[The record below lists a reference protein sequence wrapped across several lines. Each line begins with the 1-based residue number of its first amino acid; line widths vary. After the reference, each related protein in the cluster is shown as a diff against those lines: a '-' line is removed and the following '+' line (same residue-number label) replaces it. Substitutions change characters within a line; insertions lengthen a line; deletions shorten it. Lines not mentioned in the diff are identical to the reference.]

1 MGLLDWFRSS
11 TPKFDEA
18 QISQASIDE
27 AIDYVVKVTDARLT
41 LVDHY
46 RPRLTGP
53 VRRTLEYLASLRSL
67 LPPTHEASAFAW
79 ATDPTLRAMF
89 SHNSEL
95 VAVFQ
100 RSDALRDYAASSSPL
115 DPIHAVLGM
124 DFETQHSFGAGLQ
137 GQMLVR
143 DVARTT
149 LSFRQHRL
157 RLFARSEAELVRAF
171 SRRMLDELALI
182 ALERMQT
189 ENDARRE
196 LEENHQ
202 LLAARITTFNRRGIG
217 GESFLGEAGAEV
229 SPEDSQHLLRALEE
243 NETRLAALGSP
254 AESLDRQ
261 LDYLAQTL
269 AEPMRH
275 VRIETRRL
283 CVDSMNMLVDSEN
296 AGEIVEFGVACFAR
310 RTPVE
315 RAFLPLL
322 VDRSLIGEGRK
333 LRLENAERWL

>member
-11 TPKFDEA
+11 TPKLDEA
-18 QISQASIDE
+18 RISQASVDE

-46 RPRLTGP
+46 RPRLSGP
-53 VRRTLEYLASLRSL
+53 VRRTLEHLVSLRDTQ
-67 LPPTHEASAFAW
+67 PPTHEASALAW

-89 SHNSEL
+89 SQTSEL
-95 VAVFQ
+95 VSVFQ
-100 RSDALRDYAASSSPL
+100 RSDALRDFAAGISPL
-115 DPIHAVLGM
+115 DPVYAVLGM
-124 DFETQHSFGAGLQ
+124 DFEEQRHFGAGLQ
-137 GQMLVR
+137 GQLLVR

-149 LSFRQHRL
+149 LNFRQHRL
-157 RLFARSEAELVRAF
+157 RLFARSEIELVRAF

-182 ALERMQT
+182 ALERMQA
-189 ENDARRE
+189 ENETRRE
-196 LEENHQ
+196 LEEDRQ
-202 LLAARITTFNRRGIG
+202 LIAARIATFNRRGIG
-217 GESFLGEAGAEV
+217 GESFLGEAGAEI
-229 SPEDSQHLLRALEE
+229 SASDSQRLLRALEE

-275 VRIETRRL
+275 IRIETRRL
-283 CVDSMNMLVDSEN
+283 HVDSMNCLVDAAED
-296 AGEIVEFGVACFAR
+296 GETVEFGVACFGR
-310 RTPVE
+310 RAPVL
-315 RAFLPLL
+315 RAFLPVL